1 MKETHIFDFSMID
14 NRDSFEPKGPPEPS
28 VDGEFQRELF
38 ASLMMLKPEETGL
51 VLASTK
57 ASPVRDTVLSP
68 DSPARGV
75 EADGYVEKTGG
86 ALPADVAGGDQ
97 AALKQVETKGTIPS
111 DAADAADAADEIETP
126 EGIKKSTVDSID
138 EKVETSQRSKV
149 KTNNAGEVGRNR
161 QALGSGPEKAVIT
174 NTIEKED
181 AGEALKTEHKTDM
194 VEGKTQEAKSGFEK
208 TQKYVETGSSNEA
221 GKDSAPKD
229 GTLELNGEATKGPL
243 KGEANIAKASA
254 QAQAN
259 NNAIVGAIN
268 NKGSVNAPEIKVD
281 IASLGSGAAQNTAAA
296 AATTTASVK
305 SAGLVRS
312 ATFDKFLIRQVS
324 SKMSVTFKNNV
335 GKATLTLNPP
345 ELGRL
350 KVEIIMDQTMVKA
363 TIATENVLVRDAL
376 EANLPLLK
384 EALQAQGLTVD
395 DLNIML
401 GDGSVAYDDSTGT
414 GFGERNGLM
423 RNSEGDSTQESAKG
437 VQNIRNDSLD
447 IFI

>member
-14 NRDSFEPKGPPEPS
+14 NRDSFEPKGSPEPS

-57 ASPVRDTVLSP
+57 ASPVRDIVLSP

-75 EADGYVEKTGG
+75 EADGYVEKSGG
-86 ALPADVAGGDQ
+86 LLPGEEAGGDQ
-97 AALKQVETKGTIPS
+97 VALKQDETKGTILP
-111 DAADAADAADEIETP
+111 DAADAADADETP
-126 EGIKKSTVDSID
+126 EGIKKSTGDSID

-149 KTNNAGEVGRNR
+149 KINNAGEVGRNK
-161 QALGSGPEKAVIT
+161 QALGSGPEKAAVT

-181 AGEALKTEHKTDM
+181 AGEGLKAEHKTDM
-194 VEGKTQEAKSGFEK
+194 VEGKAQEAKCGFEK
-208 TQKYVETGSSNEA
+208 TQKNVETGLNNEA

-229 GTLELNGEATKGPL
+229 GTLEMNGEATKGPL
-243 KGEANIAKASA
+243 KGEAIIAKASA

-259 NNAIVGAIN
+259 NNAVVGAIN

-281 IASLGSGAAQNTAAA
+281 TASLGSGVAQITAAT

-324 SKMSVTFKNNV
+324 SKMAVTFKNNV

-350 KVEIIMDQTMVKA
+350 KVEIIMDQALVKA

-401 GDGSVAYDDSTGT
+401 GDGSKAFDDSTGT
-414 GFGERNGLM
+414 GFEERNGLM
-423 RNSEGDSTQESAKG
+423 RNGEGDSTQESAKG